1 MKEKK
6 QSKVFVVFKADA
18 WFSVCSYNLMG
29 VFGTKEKAIHAI
41 VTKGE
46 FDSDWL
52 EEQDDEDIM
61 QYIKRELDERM
72 QTPLC
77 GDINYIIK
85 EGNFNEWEELV

>member
-1 MKEKK
+1 MKEKR

-41 VTKGE
+41 ITKGE

-52 EEQDDEDIM
+52 EEQGDDDIM
-61 QYIKRELDERM
+61 QYVKRELDVLHANPSLWRH
-72 QTPLC
+72 QLHHQ
-77 GDINYIIK
+77 G
-85 EGNFNEWEELV
+85 G